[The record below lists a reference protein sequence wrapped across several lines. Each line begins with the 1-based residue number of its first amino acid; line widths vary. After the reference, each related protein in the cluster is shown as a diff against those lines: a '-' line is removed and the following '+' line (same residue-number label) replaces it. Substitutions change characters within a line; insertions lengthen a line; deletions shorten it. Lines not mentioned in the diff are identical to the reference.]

1 MNYENMT
8 IEQLEA
14 EMQRITE
21 ERARLRAEALKVQ
34 AVLDRQYAA
43 MRAAI
48 LLESMSDADKAA
60 LAQAVTGAGGI
71 ASQESVTGF

>member
-1 MNYENMT
+1 MNYETMT
-8 IEQLEA
+8 VDQLEA
-14 EMQRITE
+14 EMKRLTE